1 MSKYVKEFLQAELEK
16 RIVDEQIQDFLVVQT
31 KGVGGV
37 VNNELRG
44 ELKDKG
50 MRMLVV
56 PNALFRRA
64 LRNHQMEAATS
75 LFEGPC
81 TIVYGGDSVVD
92 VAKEM
97 VERAKKIKP
106 VEIKGAFVDGAVM
119 DEKGAEALSKMPTRA
134 ELQGQIVS
142 CVLSPGARVAGAM
155 MAPAG
160 AIAGCIKS
168 IIEKAEKQAA

>member
-1 MSKYVKEFLQAELEK
+1 
-16 RIVDEQIQDFLVVQT
+16 
-31 KGVGGV
+31 
-37 VNNELRG
+37 
-44 ELKDKG
+44 